1 MGGVTTDRP
10 MPAPARGPMAPVP
23 MARLLAMAF
32 RDLVD
37 ELHARLA
44 DEGWTDVRPAYGF
57 VLLAARDG
65 GITGTG
71 IAALLGMTKQAASK
85 QVDAMV
91 AAGLVQ
97 RGPADGDA
105 RSKRVTLTAEGERF
119 LAAVERI
126 YAELEAQW
134 AGALG
139 GEAALERLRGD
150 LTAVLHARH
159 GDTLPAIRPTW

>member
-1 MGGVTTDRP
+1 
-10 MPAPARGPMAPVP
+10 

-97 RGPADGDA
+97 RGPADGDG
-105 RSKRVTLTAEGERF
+105 RSKRVALTAEGERF

-134 AGALG
+134 ADALAGEALG